1 MRRIYAKT
9 DRRLVNRGTVPV
21 DPVSLQDL
29 AGISEESV
37 DKILEHSDHDALRE
51 AMDRLDP
58 EYKKVL
64 VMHYFGELPVKQI
77 ATVMNV
83 PVGTVLWRLNI
94 ARKIL
99 ARDLGAKLGK
109 KTVAV
114 LLAALLGISTLF
126 GALVSPLGDW
136 VAEKVFGSAPAEATQ
151 VESAQSGEL
160 TSGDDGIEP
169 GGEERGALA
178 TAPQA
183 DTNVI
188 SETQKQEGED
198 SVNIS
203 AKIRKTVAA
212 ASLVTMG
219 LVGSASATTYYVAKG
234 GDDGNDGSSEHPF
247 ASVSK
252 GLEAAAAGDTVV
264 VGEGT
269 WEFAGSMTLSKAI
282 TLRGSGDRETVFS
295 GGDGTTALLTLNK
308 TGLVVENLTVS
319 DCQITGATA
328 SIWQYPPAGVEI
340 KAGWLKNC
348 TVRNCQPKDPSN
360 NNASAVRL
368 TGSTPGKMSDC
379 AITNN
384 LCGLTQA
391 SYGAVVIDNES
402 TIENCEIAWN
412 RGRAAVGLFINL
424 YGTVTGCNIHD
435 NRALTADEMAF
446 KTVGNGAGVRIDG
459 GTLKNSFVTNN
470 VSAGGGGGIWARG
483 GTIENCVIAN
493 NTAAGNGGGII
504 ANAGTTGVRFCNIG
518 GNTCGGSATG
528 AGVSCEDATLNCI
541 NDIIYGNFAPTA
553 DKELNGGA
561 YWYCYLPVEK
571 SGAGNIKGSASPF
584 QADGSY
590 LTVTSAAFPGVDKA
604 TEIDGVTTDI
614 LGRTRP
620 IFGITAA
627 KSDIGCCEF
636 DPSALDATV
645 TLTASA
651 AEIAVGGELTFALE
665 AKGFG
670 ENARV
675 TWDFGDGSET
685 VETDIVDSL
694 PHVFGVCAKGLQVK
708 ATVTD
713 DQGRR
718 VTGGAVITV
727 YPREVFVAA
736 NAGNEWPYDT
746 PAKAA
751 RSVDDA
757 VANCR
762 ALGGERRIVTFAG
775 GTYAFDAHWTAPANA
790 LVRGSGERGTTLTV
804 KSSTGDYVLRIDSA
818 STTVSNLVV
827 SGGSTTGSSVDKEA
841 APSGVRMGAGLL
853 VDCEISNCTVL
864 ENGKAGNA
872 LALVASDVSRPPV
885 AERCRIVSNIGFKGT
900 AVSGTYPRG
909 SAVYLQKGGVL
920 HNCEVAH
927 NTGRGGVT
935 IPDTESTGALVED
948 CNIHHNTSD
957 STGVGVLMFSGT
969 VRNTRICDNESTGAT
984 GGGVRALGGTY
995 RLENCLIARNR
1006 ALQDGGGCHLQS
1018 AGSDCQAL
1026 TLHCTVANNVSQSG
1040 VGGVWMNQNVD
1051 GLALVV
1057 VVNSIISG
1065 NAGANGANEVKCDFG
1080 EIRNSWTS
1088 GDPLF
1093 EEDFTL
1099 GATSPCIDAAV
1110 DAEGMTLA
1118 TDIDGTERPIDGDN
1132 DGEALPDMGCYEM
1145 PYRAPPELSARFTLV
1160 PADVV
1165 PNEAVNLSATVIS
1178 GTPTA
1183 ETLYAWDFGDGTR
1196 VTNAGVATA
1205 THAYAAG
1212 GRYTVSLTVLDEQ
1225 QGWDLDAGANVA
1237 SVHVDSVY
1245 VAPEG
1250 EGAFPYDTPERA
1262 TSDIAA
1268 AVAAARPTTPGGL
1281 CTVNLVAGTYRLDR
1295 LEVTGSTVLRGAG
1308 CGRTVIDLG
1317 TGEGIRLDNVRAQI
1331 SDLTVSNFNHTAVTV
1346 KQGTLDGCTVTCG
1359 WPRQATDEVHG
1370 LVMEGLHDPENGSVC
1385 IVTNCVVSSVMATN
1399 AVAKMPLSAN
1409 GAGVRITG
1417 AARLARTTICDCR
1430 CDFGDDATALDAAD
1444 RTVGHGG
1451 GIAID
1456 GAVRVQV
1463 DGCDILRNFA
1473 GLTGGGVST
1482 VGEVVDNSSLVTI
1495 SNCRILG
1502 NGCRRYAGA
1511 AVRFDRMRS
1520 TLVGCY
1526 VAENFR
1532 TTEGANNDTSG
1543 AGVFCRSPYTRVVN
1557 CTIVGNHGGSY
1568 GAGVVFHNDCN
1579 SGGVLA
1585 NTIVWGNF
1593 AEFEDVSGRAADV
1606 VVLAGAVVTAEK
1618 SFAQTRT
1625 YVDGSAVTETDV
1637 WETDPCLR
1645 ADGTLKSGSPARNA
1659 GGTTHWRSE
1668 WTYGGPEVDYFGRA
1682 RTKSSEATT
1691 MDVGA
1696 FAYKPVGLIITFQ

>member
-1 MRRIYAKT
+1 MR
-9 DRRLVNRGTVPV
+9 
-21 DPVSLQDL
+21 
-29 AGISEESV
+29 
-37 DKILEHSDHDALRE
+37 
-51 AMDRLDP
+51 
-58 EYKKVL
+58 
-64 VMHYFGELPVKQI
+64 
-77 ATVMNV
+77 
-83 PVGTVLWRLNI
+83 
-94 ARKIL
+94 
-99 ARDLGAKLGK
+99 
-109 KTVAV
+109 
-114 LLAALLGISTLF
+114 TLIGF
-126 GALVSPLGDW
+126 
-136 VAEKVFGSAPAEATQ
+136 KHIVF
-151 VESAQSGEL
+151 
-160 TSGDDGIEP
+160 
-169 GGEERGALA
+169 
-178 TAPQA
+178 
-183 DTNVI
+183 
-188 SETQKQEGED
+188 
-198 SVNIS
+198 
-203 AKIRKTVAA
+203 AA
-212 ASLVTMG
+212 AAAMG
-219 LVGSASATTYYVAKG
+219 LTASAGTTYYVAKG
-234 GDDGNDGSSEHPF
+234 GDDGNDGSAEHPF

-252 GLEAAAAGDTVV
+252 GLTAAVDGDTVV

-269 WEFAGSMTLSKAI
+269 WEFAVSMTLSKAI

-319 DCQITGATA
+319 DCQITGETA
-328 SIWQYPPAGVEI
+328 SNWQYPPAGVEI
-340 KAGWLKNC
+340 KSGWLKNC

-368 TGSTPGKMSDC
+368 AESTSVGTMSGC
-379 AITNN
+379 TITNN

-391 SYGAVVIDNES
+391 SYGAVCVNSDQAIV
-402 TIENCEIAWN
+402 ENCEIAWN
-412 RGRAAVGLFINL
+412 RGRAAVGLFITKN
-424 YGTVTGCNIHD
+424 GTVTGCNIHD
-435 NRALTADEMAF
+435 NRALTADEMSF

-459 GTLKNSFVTNN
+459 GTLKNSFITNN
-470 VSAGGGGGIWARG
+470 VSAGAGGGIWARG

-493 NTAAGNGGGII
+493 NAAAGNGGGII
-504 ANAGTTGVRFCNIG
+504 ANAGTTVVRFCNIG
-518 GNTCGGSATG
+518 GNACGGSATG
-528 AGVSCEDATLNCI
+528 AGVSCEDVATLNCI
-541 NDIIYGNFAPTA
+541 NDIIYGNIAPTA
-553 DKELNGGA
+553 DKELNGGT
-561 YWYCYLPVEK
+561 YSYCYLPVEK
-571 SGAGNIKGSASPF
+571 SGTGNIKGAASPF

-590 LTVTSAAFPGVDKA
+590 LTVASAAFSGVDKA
-604 TEIDGVTTDI
+604 NEIGGVTTDI
-614 LGRTRP
+614 LGRKRP
-620 IFGITAA
+620 LLGSTAM

-636 DPSALDATV
+636 DPSALDAPV

-665 AKGFG
+665 TKGFG

-675 TWDFGDGSET
+675 TWDFGDGGEP
-685 VETDIVDSL
+685 VGTDLVDSL
-694 PHVFGVCAKGLQVK
+694 SHVFTACAKGLQVK

-727 YPREVFVAA
+727 YPREVFVSA
-736 NAGNEWPYDT
+736 NGGNEWPYDA

-751 RSVDDA
+751 QSVDDA

-762 ALGGERRIVTFAG
+762 ALGGERLVVTFAE
-775 GTYAFDAHWTAPANA
+775 GTYEFDAHWTAPANA

-804 KSSTGDYVLRIDSA
+804 KSSTEDYVLQISSA
-818 STTVSNLVV
+818 STTVSNLVI
-827 SGGSTTGSSVDKEA
+827 SGGSTLGTSDDKKA
-841 APSGVRMGAGLL
+841 ASSGVHMGAGLL
-853 VDCEISNCTVL
+853 IDCEISNCTVL

-872 LALVASDVSRPPV
+872 LALVGSNVNRPPV
-885 AERCRIVSNIGFKGT
+885 AERCLIVNNVGFKGT

-909 SAVYLQKGGVL
+909 SAVYLQNAGVL
-920 HNCEVAH
+920 HNCEIAH

-935 IPDTESTGALVED
+935 IPDATSAEALVEG

-957 STGVGVLMFSGT
+957 STGAGVLMFSGT

-984 GGGVRALGGTY
+984 GGGVRALSGGY
-995 RLENCLIARNR
+995 RLENCLVARNR

-1018 AGSDCQAL
+1018 CSPDNQAL
-1026 TLHCTVANNVSQSG
+1026 MLHCTVANNVSQNG
-1040 VGGVWMNQNVD
+1040 VGGVWMNQEGGGVAP
-1051 GLALVV
+1051 AL
-1057 VVNSIISG
+1057 VNSIVAG
-1065 NAGANGANEVKCDFG
+1065 NAGANGANDVKCDCG

-1110 DAEGMTLA
+1110 DEEGMTLA
-1118 TDIDGTERPIDGDN
+1118 TDIDGTERPIDGNN
-1132 DGEALPDMGCYEM
+1132 DGEALPDMGCFEM

-1165 PNEAVNLSATVIS
+1165 PHESVNLSATVIS
-1178 GTPTA
+1178 GTPTS

-1225 QGWDLDAGANVA
+1225 QGWNLDAGAAVA

-1245 VAPEG
+1245 VAPDG

-1268 AVAAARPTTPGGL
+1268 AVAAARPLTPGGL
-1281 CTVNLVAGTYRLDR
+1281 CTVNLVAGTYRLDK
-1295 LEVTGSTVLRGAG
+1295 LEITGSTVLRGAG

-1317 TGEGIRLDNVRAQI
+1317 TGEGIRLDNVRARI

-1359 WPRQATDEVHG
+1359 WPRQKTDEVHG
-1370 LVMEGLHDPENGSVC
+1370 LVLDGLHDPENGSVC
-1385 IVTNCVVSSVMATN
+1385 LVTNCVVSSVMATN
-1399 AVAKMPLSAN
+1399 VVEKMPASAN

-1417 AARLARTTICDCR
+1417 AARLARTTVCDCR
-1430 CDFGDDATALDAAD
+1430 CDFGDNAMVIGSTDH
-1444 RTVGHGG
+1444 TVGHGG

-1456 GAVRVQV
+1456 GTVRVQV

-1473 GLTGGGVST
+1473 GQTGGGVYT
-1482 VGEVVDNSSLVTI
+1482 VGELVDTLVTI
-1495 SNCRILG
+1495 SNCRIVG

-1520 TLVGCY
+1520 MLVGCY
-1526 VAENFR
+1526 VAENYR

-1543 AGVFCRSPYTRVVN
+1543 AGVFCQSPYTRVVN

-1568 GAGVVFHNDCN
+1568 GAGVVFHNNCT

-1585 NTIVWGNF
+1585 NTIVWGNR

-1606 VVLAGAVVTAEK
+1606 VMLAGAVVTAEK
-1618 SFAQTRT
+1618 CFAQTRT
-1625 YVDGSAVTETDV
+1625 YADGATVTEKDV

-1645 ADGTLKSGSPARNA
+1645 ADGTLKSNSPARNA
-1659 GGTTHWRSE
+1659 GGTTYWRSE

-1696 FAYKPVGLIITFQ
+1696 FAYKPVGLIITFK